1 MKRLQVSHERVSH
14 ERVLELFDY
23 KDGKLFRR
31 IDNQLAKIYITKGH
45 RYARIKFDKRE
56 FKLHRIIFLYH
67 KGYLPDIIDHINGDR
82 YDNRIENLREVNTY
96 QNRQNSRIYSTSK
109 SGVKN
114 VYWNS
119 SMNKWRVVISINGKR
134 NDFGLYADLEEAKQ
148 VATSMREKYFKD
160 FANHGSY

>member
-1 MKRLQVSHERVSH
+1 MKRLQVSH

-23 KDGKLFRR
+23 DDGKLFHKS
-31 IDNQLAKIYITKGH
+31 NNEPAKIYVTKGH
-45 RYARIKFDKRE
+45 RYARIKFDKQE

-82 YDNRIENLREVNTY
+82 YDNRIENLREANTY

-114 VYWNS
+114 VYWCKR
-119 SMNKWRVVISINGKR
+119 MNKWRVSMHINGKKQL
-134 NDFGLYADLEEAKQ
+134 FGSLCRFRRSKTSCNFYA
-148 VATSMREKYFKD
+148 
-160 FANHGSY
+160 

>member
-1 MKRLQVSHERVSH
+1 MKRLEVSQ
-14 ERVLELFDY
+14 ERVLELFRY
-23 KDGKLFRR
+23 EEGKLLRR
-31 IDNQLAKIYITKGH
+31 SDNKEMGIYSQKHH
-45 RYARIKFDKRE
+45 RYARIVIDGKDH
-56 FKLHRIIFLYH
+56 KLHRIIFLYH

-82 YDNRIENLREVNTY
+82 YDNRIENLREANTY

-119 SMNKWRVVISINGKR
+119 SMNKWRVSMHINGKKHC
-134 NDFGLYADLEEAKQ
+134 FGHYGDIEEAKQ
-148 VATSMREKYFKD
+148 VATSMRDKYFKD

>member
-1 MKRLQVSHERVSH
+1 MKRLQVSQ
-14 ERVLELFDY
+14 ERVLELFRY
-23 KDGKLFRR
+23 EDGKLFRR
-31 IDNQLAKIYITKGH
+31 SDNQPVKIYVTKGH
-45 RYARIKFDKRE
+45 RYVRIKFDNRE

-82 YDNRIENLREVNTY
+82 YDNRIENLREANTY

-114 VYWNS
+114 VYWQANCK
-119 SMNKWRVVISINGKR
+119 KWRVTMHINGKKHY
-134 NDFGLYADLEEAKQ
+134 FGMYTDIEEAKQ
-148 VATSMREKYFKD
+148 VATSMRDKYFKD

>member
-1 MKRLQVSHERVSH
+1 MKRLEVSQ
-14 ERVLELFDY
+14 ERVLELFKY
-23 KDGKLFRR
+23 EDGKLFHRS
-31 IDNQLAKIYITKGH
+31 DNQPATIYVTKGH

-67 KGYLPDIIDHINGDR
+67 HGYLPDIIDHINGDR
-82 YDNRIENLREVNTY
+82 YDNRIENLREANTY

-119 SMNKWRVVISINGKR
+119 SMNKWRVSMHINGEKHI
-134 NDFGLYADLEEAKQ
+134 FGHYTDLEEAKQ
-148 VATSMREKYFKD
+148 VATSMRDKYFKE